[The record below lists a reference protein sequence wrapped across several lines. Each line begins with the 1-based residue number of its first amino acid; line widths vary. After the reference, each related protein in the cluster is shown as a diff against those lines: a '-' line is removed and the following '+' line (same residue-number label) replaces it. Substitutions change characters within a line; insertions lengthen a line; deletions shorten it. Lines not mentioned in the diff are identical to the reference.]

1 MLITM
6 DLSDPPYAG
15 MAFPQKGMFMNKT
28 KLIRAFFT
36 LTAIIVLAVLLN
48 RLFMRNSMSL
58 SEYVQQNA
66 PSGVPSPLPGET
78 DANEDEEIP
87 SSPEI
92 SPSVVAPPPESGDNV
107 PQLTGAA
114 LNGDSQLEQR
124 YTLCENFY
132 FEPLSDNLC
141 RYITGVSYPASRQEN
156 QGGDPKQKTGPDQG
170 AGANQKT
177 GASQETG
184 PNQGADTNQ
193 EAGSDQEAGSSQK
206 TSPDQE
212 AGSSQ
217 ETGSD
222 QETGSSQK
230 TGSDQVTGA
239 NQETDPDQKTGAA
252 PGQPV
257 VTFEDLRYVHILH
270 YDFDGNVAEGE
281 LICNAA
287 IARDLVEIFYE
298 LYRSEYQLERVRLI
312 DEYDGDAIASM
323 EDNNTSCFNYRV
335 VEGTSSLSKHAY
347 GLAIDI
353 NPFYNPY
360 VTYNGDGSEKVSPAA
375 AAFYADRSASFAYK
389 IDEEDLCYKLFLDHG
404 FIWGGNWNSSKDYQ
418 HFQKSLD

>member
-1 MLITM
+1 
-6 DLSDPPYAG
+6 
-15 MAFPQKGMFMNKT
+15 MNKT

-124 YTLCENFY
+124 YTLCESFY

-141 RYITGVSYPASRQEN
+141 RYITGVSYPASRREN
-156 QGGDPKQKTGPDQG
+156 QGGDPKQETGSDQG
-170 AGANQKT
+170 AG
-177 GASQETG
+177 S
-184 PNQGADTNQ
+184 
-193 EAGSDQEAGSSQK
+193 SQEAGSSQK
-206 TSPDQE
+206 TGP
-212 AGSSQ
+212 
-217 ETGSD
+217 D
-222 QETGSSQK
+222 QETGSNQGA
-230 TGSDQVTGA
+230 GS
-239 NQETDPDQKTGAA
+239 NQKTGAA

-287 IARDLVEIFYE
+287 IAQDLVEIFYE

-312 DEYDGDAIASM
+312 DEYDGDDIASM